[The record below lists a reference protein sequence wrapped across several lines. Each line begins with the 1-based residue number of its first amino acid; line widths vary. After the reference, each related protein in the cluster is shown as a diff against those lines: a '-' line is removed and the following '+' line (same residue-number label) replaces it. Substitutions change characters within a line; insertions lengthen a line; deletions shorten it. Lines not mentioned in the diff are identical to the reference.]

1 MSRSVLVTGGNRG
14 LGLAIAR
21 RFARNGDKVSVTH
34 RDSPPPDDL
43 FGVRCEVTDTASV
56 QSAFDA
62 VEAQHG
68 PVEVLVA
75 NAGITRDALSIA
87 MTDEEFDDVVATN
100 LGGVFR
106 VARRAGAG
114 MLAARRGAMVFV
126 SSAVGMLGAAG
137 QVNYTS
143 AKTGLVGMARSLARE
158 LGPRGITVNVVAPG
172 LVETDMGSTITAKRR
187 EELIT
192 GTPLGRSGT
201 PEEIADAVLFLAGN
215 GFVTGA
221 VLPVSGGLGMGH

>member
-21 RFARNGDKVSVTH
+21 RFSAHGDKVTVTH

-56 QSAFDA
+56 EEAFEA
-62 VEAQHG
+62 AEAQHG

-75 NAGITRDALSIA
+75 NAGITKDALSIA
-87 MTDEEFDDVVATN
+87 MRGEDFDDVVATN
-100 LGGVFR
+100 LGGVFK
-106 VARRAGAG
+106 VARRAARS

-126 SSAVGMLGAAG
+126 SSAVGMLGSAG

-143 AKTGLVGMARSLARE
+143 AKTGLVGMARSFARE
-158 LGPRGITVNVVAPG
+158 LGPRGITANVVAPG
-172 LVETDMGSTITAKRR
+172 LVETDMGSAITARRR
-187 EELIT
+187 EELLA
-192 GTPLGRSGT
+192 GTPLGRPGT
-201 PEEIADAVLFLAGN
+201 PEEIADAVLFLAGA

-221 VLPVSGGLGMGH
+221 VLSVSGGLGMGC